1 MQGIEL
7 FEKSLLS
14 KSTVPYTLP
23 RFTASGD
30 AVFSITNENI
40 GLGQIIRLISGIAHF
55 VHGNHENKK
64 VLIQIEK
71 ANFDEKLLYIL
82 LECYL
87 EHLISEHDI
96 PVRIEYNEKTSIIT
110 KGLLSMPMQLL
121 KDGTYEHRKKFL
133 AKFQNEIYKGHYRKV
148 YEPPYDGNLEYL
160 SQAMT
165 DICIFLVNKGVD
177 DGIATEIAEVVVEL
191 VGNANEHTNE
201 KCLVDIDVADKYLKK
216 HGDPTQEYYGVNI
229 CVLNFSH
236 ILLGTQIQN
245 KMCFNPI
252 LMIDPEK
259 APRYEQLKKAYLNHK
274 KFFSEDYTEDDFFM
288 LSAFQN
294 KISGRVNDTLNGGTG
309 LPQVIKSL
317 ESKSDNH
324 ACYVISGK
332 RMMALRRDLLQYNDE
347 MWLGMNKENDFI
359 GHRPEAGVFG
369 ESQIFF
375 PGTAFNL
382 NFILFG
388 RKHDGT
394 SY

>member
-1 MQGIEL
+1 
-7 FEKSLLS
+7 
-14 KSTVPYTLP
+14 
-23 RFTASGD
+23 
-30 AVFSITNENI
+30 
-40 GLGQIIRLISGIAHF
+40 
-55 VHGNHENKK
+55 
-64 VLIQIEK
+64 
-71 ANFDEKLLYIL
+71 
-82 LECYL
+82 
-87 EHLISEHDI
+87 
-96 PVRIEYNEKTSIIT
+96 
-110 KGLLSMPMQLL
+110 
-121 KDGTYEHRKKFL
+121 
-133 AKFQNEIYKGHYRKV
+133 
-148 YEPPYDGNLEYL
+148 
-160 SQAMT
+160 
-165 DICIFLVNKGVD
+165 
-177 DGIATEIAEVVVEL
+177 
-191 VGNANEHTNE
+191 
-201 KCLVDIDVADKYLKK
+201 
-216 HGDPTQEYYGVNI
+216 
-229 CVLNFSH
+229 
-236 ILLGTQIQN
+236 
-245 KMCFNPI
+245 
-252 LMIDPEK
+252 MIDPEK